1 MSSRRTGSDTV
12 DEPSK
17 KRVRLTGTATA
28 TCSSASGPSV
38 NPAASTSSPA
48 EDVQAVEVEP
58 PATEPVGVEH
68 SVTEPVG
75 VEHSVI
81 EPAEVEPIEFS
92 SIGETSTGSIAEGSP
107 SARSIAEGSTSHKA
121 VEVERPAPSPG
132 NDEPAGYK
140 SKCSNC
146 SVLQNQNRILQNKI
160 LTLQGHLSKQKNEN
174 RKYRRRS
181 ESK

>member
-17 KRVRLTGTATA
+17 KRVRLTGTAMA

-38 NPAASTSSPA
+38 NPAASTSCPA

-68 SVTEPVG
+68 SV
-75 VEHSVI
+75 I
-81 EPAEVEPIEFS
+81 EPAEVEPIEFLS
-92 SIGETSTGSIAEGSP
+92 TGETSTGSIAEGST

-121 VEVERPAPSPG
+121 IEVERPAPSPG

-146 SVLQNQNRILQNKI
+146 SLLQSQNRILQNKI
-160 LTLQGHLSKQKNEN
+160 FTLQGHLSKQKNEN
-174 RKYRRRS
+174 WKYRRRS